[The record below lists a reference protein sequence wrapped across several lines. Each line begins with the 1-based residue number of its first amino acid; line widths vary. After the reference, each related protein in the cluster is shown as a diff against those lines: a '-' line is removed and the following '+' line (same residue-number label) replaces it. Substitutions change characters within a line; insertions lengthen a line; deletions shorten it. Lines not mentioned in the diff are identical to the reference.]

1 MPITLALVLFGA
13 LTLFALTFEVLYT
26 YATQGFGFGFS
37 SNRPPVERTPFGKRV
52 ARAYINQTEA
62 ASYIVPILAAA
73 AFVDLS
79 SPLAQY
85 AALAIVF
92 GRAWFVGFYYTGLP
106 FVRLIGFIGGT
117 VGSIVLTILVMQS
130 LLGT

>member
-79 SPLAQY
+79 SHLAQY